1 MARMFWLLALTFE
14 DDSSIDAPYYKH
26 QEERHQEERKTQ
38 RGEVN
43 FPERSTSKEIHP
55 VPVFSADKVSELQK
69 DRSDPILLRD

>member
-14 DDSSIDAPYYKH
+14 DDSSIDAPYYK
-26 QEERHQEERKTQ
+26 HQEERKTQ